1 MMTAKHSFHQHL
13 FRMTLPY
20 HIARHP
26 SLIPTEYAQFAL
38 WARQAE
44 DEAGGVVAVKALS
57 LRRMAG
63 WKALELFEREAATL
77 KGLAHPAVPRYV
89 DYFEQDNELD
99 RGFFLVQVR
108 AQQGTGDAHVH
119 PEQTCC

>member
-1 MMTAKHSFHQHL
+1 M
-13 FRMTLPY
+13 
-20 HIARHP
+20 
-26 SLIPTEYAQFAL
+26 
-38 WARQAE
+38 
-44 DEAGGVVAVKALS
+44 VAVKALS

-89 DYFEQDNELD
+89 DYFEQDNERD

-108 AQQGTGDAHVH
+108 TQAGTGDAHAH
-119 PEQTCC
+119 PEQACC

>member
-1 MMTAKHSFHQHL
+1 MML
-13 FRMTLPY
+13 V
-20 HIARHP
+20 
-26 SLIPTEYAQFAL
+26 
-38 WARQAE
+38 RQAE

-89 DYFEQDNELD
+89 DYFEQDNERD

-108 AQQGTGDAHVH
+108 AGRGAGGTRVH
-119 PEQTCC
+119 AEHTCCYSYIAAVPLASALRAAAP